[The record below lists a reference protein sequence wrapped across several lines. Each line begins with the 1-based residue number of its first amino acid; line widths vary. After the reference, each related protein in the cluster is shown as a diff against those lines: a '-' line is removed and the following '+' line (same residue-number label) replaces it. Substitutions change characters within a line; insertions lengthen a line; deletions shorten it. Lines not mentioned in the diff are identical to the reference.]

1 MKKTFVFLTVVCLSL
16 LFGSCTGAPAESET
30 STEPQ
35 VQAGMQSLIGRVLV
49 FESGSCAILTEQNE
63 VIVMADVSTAGG
75 LFGGLHTG
83 DRIAAT
89 HGPIRETYPAQADI
103 DSLKILERGSERDIS
118 SGPLELLESM
128 GWVLAVGPA
137 GETAAEPVLTAVTE
151 PYGGETPSVPPGD
164 TRPEPYLY
172 PNGDRIEP
180 LETPDRITVIAEF
193 REQMG
198 DVPVPAPSEWIPALV
213 RQINA
218 LELEGYDPAQ
228 SRFTWPAGGGYRV
241 RLYYGDQVVTFNL
254 GTDWM
259 ISVQYPDDPQARWFM
274 DKSGNFDALIQ
285 QLYPILLQSE

>member
-1 MKKTFVFLTVVCLSL
+1 MKKTFFFLTVVCLSL
-16 LFGSCTGAPAESET
+16 LLGSCTGAPAELET

-35 VQAGMQSLIGRVLV
+35 VQAGMQSLTGRALV

-63 VIVMADVSTAGG
+63 VIVMADVSTASG

-83 DRIAAT
+83 DRIAVN
-89 HGPIRETYPAQADI
+89 HGPVRETYPAQMDV

-118 SGPLELLESM
+118 SGPMELLESM
-128 GWVLAVGPA
+128 GWVLAAGPA
-137 GETAAEPVLTAVTE
+137 GEIATEPVLTAVTE
-151 PYGGETPSVPPGD
+151 PYSGEFPSVPPGD

-198 DVPVPAPSEWIPALV
+198 DVPVPVSSDQIPVLV

-218 LELEGYDPAQ
+218 LELKGYDVEQ
-228 SRFTWPAGGGYRV
+228 SEFLTPAGGGYLV

-285 QLYPILLQSE
+285 LIYPVLAA

>member
-1 MKKTFVFLTVVCLSL
+1 MKKTFSFLTVVCLSL
-16 LFGSCTGAPAESET
+16 LLGSCTGTPAELET

-35 VQAGMQSLIGRVLV
+35 IQVGTQPLTGRALV

-83 DRIAAT
+83 DRIAVT

-128 GWVLAVGPA
+128 GWILAVGPA
-137 GETAAEPVLTAVTE
+137 GEMATKPALSAVTE
-151 PYGGETPSVPPGD
+151 PYSGEISSVPPGD

-198 DVPVPAPSEWIPALV
+198 DTPVPVPSQKIPALV

-218 LELEGYDPAQ
+218 LELEGYDREQ
-228 SRFTWPAGGGYRV
+228 STFTWPAGGGYLV
-241 RLYYGDQVVTFNL
+241 CLYYGDQVVTFNL
-254 GTDWM
+254 EMDWM

-285 QLYPILLQSE
+285 LIYPVLAS

>member
-1 MKKTFVFLTVVCLSL
+1 MKKAFVFLTAACLIL
-16 LFGSCTGAPAESET
+16 LFGSCTGAPVEPET

-35 VQAGMQSLIGRVLV
+35 VRAGMQSLTGRALV

-83 DRIAAT
+83 DRIAVNR
-89 HGPIRETYPAQADI
+89 GPVRETYPAQTDV
-103 DSLKILERGSERDIS
+103 DSLEILERGSEDAIPME
-118 SGPLELLESM
+118 PLELLESM
-128 GWVLAVGPA
+128 GWTLAAGPA
-137 GETAAEPVLTAVTE
+137 GEIATEPVLTAVTE
-151 PYGGETPSVPPGD
+151 PYSGEIPSVPPGD
-164 TRPEPYLY
+164 TGPEPYLY

-180 LETPDRITVIAEF
+180 LKTPDRVTVIAEF
-193 REQMG
+193 REQIG
-198 DVPVPAPSEWIPALV
+198 DVPVPVSSDQIPVLV

-218 LELEGYDPAQ
+218 LELEGYDVEQ
-228 SRFTWPAGGGYRV
+228 SEFLTPAGGGYLV

-259 ISVQYPDDPQARWFM
+259 ISVQYPDGPQARWFM

-285 QLYPILLQSE
+285 LIYPVLAA

>member
-1 MKKTFVFLTVVCLSL
+1 MKKTFMFLTAACLCL

-35 VQAGMQSLIGRVLV
+35 MQVGAQSLTGRALV

-83 DRIAAT
+83 DRIAVN
-89 HGPIRETYPAQADI
+89 HGPIRETYPAQTDV
-103 DSLKILERGSERDIS
+103 DSLEILERGSEDAIPME
-118 SGPLELLESM
+118 PLELLESM
-128 GWVLAVGPA
+128 GWTLAAGSA
-137 GETAAEPVLTAVTE
+137 GEIATEPVLTAVTE
-151 PYGGETPSVPPGD
+151 PYSGEVPTIPPGD
-164 TRPEPYLY
+164 VMPDSYLHM
-172 PNGDRIEP
+172 NGDQIEP

-198 DVPVPAPSEWIPALV
+198 DAPIPVPSEQIDALV
-213 RQINA
+213 RQINV
-218 LELEGYDPAQ
+218 LELEGYDVEQ
-228 SRFTWPAGGGYRV
+228 SEFLTPGGGGYLV

-274 DKSGNFDALIQ
+274 DRSGDFDALIQ
-285 QLYPILLQSE
+285 LLLSMIYNG